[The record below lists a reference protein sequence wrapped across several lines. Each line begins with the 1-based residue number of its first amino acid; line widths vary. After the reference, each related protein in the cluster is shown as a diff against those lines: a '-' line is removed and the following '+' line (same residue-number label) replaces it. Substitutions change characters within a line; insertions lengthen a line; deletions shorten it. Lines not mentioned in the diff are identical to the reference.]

1 MAGGLDR
8 YKVTPHIHSY
18 LEPSM
23 SQTTGGQRSQ
33 ERNAK
38 EESQSIDLGVSPRE
52 AGTYHPPGEGGTDQ
66 SPGGGTSHGAS
77 WLAVVLWLG
86 AALLGMNGLT
96 TLVGS
101 VSAMSDPSA
110 SAWGS
115 MGVVMGLGMLLV
127 AALLALAANAAG
139 TRRD

>member
-1 MAGGLDR
+1 
-8 YKVTPHIHSY
+8 
-18 LEPSM
+18 
-23 SQTTGGQRSQ
+23 
-33 ERNAK
+33 
-38 EESQSIDLGVSPRE
+38 
-52 AGTYHPPGEGGTDQ
+52 
-66 SPGGGTSHGAS
+66 
-77 WLAVVLWLG
+77 LG